1 MIYGISVQYILDVF
15 LSLITVNDL
24 QKAVSIYNENDKQYE
39 D

>member
-1 MIYGISVQYILDVF
+1 MIYGISVQYILDVL

-24 QKAVSIYNENDKQYE
+24 QKVVSIYNENDKQYE